1 MKYPFDDLIRMA
13 LAEDLGLAG
22 DITSRATIPA
32 DQLGKAVLI
41 AKATGVLAGVDVA
54 VRVFQLMDP
63 ELSVVSHRKDG
74 DPVAPGDPVLTISGP
89 TRALL
94 GAERV
99 ALNFARHL
107 SGVASAT
114 RILVDL
120 VEGTKAAIVCTRKTT
135 PGLRAL
141 EKQAVRAGGGQNH
154 RFGLFDAVL
163 IKDNHIAAAGGVGL
177 AIRRARASAGHL
189 VKIEVEVSNETMLRE
204 AMEESP
210 DVVMLDNMSPEQVRQ
225 CVDLIHGRAKVEA
238 SGNIS
243 RATVR
248 AYAEAGVDL
257 ISVGA
262 ITHSAPNLDL
272 SLEFLA

>member
-54 VRVFQLMDP
+54 KRVFQLMDP
-63 ELSVVSHRKDG
+63 ELSVVTHRQDG

-89 TRALL
+89 TQALL

-141 EKQAVRAGGGQNH
+141 EKHAVRAGGGQNH

-189 VKIEVEVSNETMLRE
+189 VKIEVEVSNEMMLRE

-243 RATVR
+243 RETVR